1 MIRAI
6 TLMLQALLPS
16 ARRRCRNWL
25 RTPSLYGAVCLLLSV
40 FAVPPH
46 GLAQYPGVDNDLTAG
61 SMTSVDAATPADSRA
76 PDTSSGDSGAA
87 TAPSAALSD
96 SGQAAGDTSQDVESN
111 RQAGTLS
118 GPRRAVD
125 RQRRQRYFIEKLRF
139 EFAVREAIERRTG
152 RPASWDRAAVYLRD
166 LAAELQAGP
175 DIAGAPAIRGIGRDL
190 AVIEAM
196 LDTQIDALLLSVGKT
211 PAPRRWYELPPPP
224 VGNRAAAGQK
234 LGALTQKSELL
245 DFAAKVLA
253 VMPHR

>member
-6 TLMLQALLPS
+6 ALMLQALLPS

-61 SMTSVDAATPADSRA
+61 SMTSVDAATPAESSPADA
-76 PDTSSGDSGAA
+76 SSGDGGATTA
-87 TAPSAALSD
+87 TSDAVSD
-96 SGQAAGDTSQDVESN
+96 SRQPAGDTGQDVESS
-111 RQAGTLS
+111 RQAGALS
-118 GPRRAVD
+118 GPSRAAD

-139 EFAVREAIERRTG
+139 EFAERDIIERRTG

-166 LAAELQAGP
+166 IAAELQA
-175 DIAGAPAIRGIGRDL
+175 DQRIVAPPTIRGIGHDL
-190 AVIEAM
+190 AVIETM
-196 LDTQIDALLLSVGKT
+196 LDAKIDTLLVSIGET
-211 PAPRRWYELPPPP
+211 PAPRPWYQLPPPP
-224 VGNRAAAGQK
+224 VGSRVAAAQK
-234 LGALTQKSELL
+234 LDALTQKSELL

-253 VMPHR
+253 VMPNR

>member
-1 MIRAI
+1 
-6 TLMLQALLPS
+6 
-16 ARRRCRNWL
+16 
-25 RTPSLYGAVCLLLSV
+25 
-40 FAVPPH
+40 
-46 GLAQYPGVDNDLTAG
+46 
-61 SMTSVDAATPADSRA
+61 
-76 PDTSSGDSGAA
+76 
-87 TAPSAALSD
+87 
-96 SGQAAGDTSQDVESN
+96 
-111 RQAGTLS
+111 
-118 GPRRAVD
+118 
-125 RQRRQRYFIEKLRF
+125 LRF

-175 DIAGAPAIRGIGRDL
+175 DIVGAQAIRGIGRDL

-196 LDTQIDALLLSVGKT
+196 LDRQIDTLLVSVGKT

-224 VGNRAAAGQK
+224 VDNRAAAGQK

>member
-1 MIRAI
+1 
-6 TLMLQALLPS
+6 
-16 ARRRCRNWL
+16 
-25 RTPSLYGAVCLLLSV
+25 
-40 FAVPPH
+40 
-46 GLAQYPGVDNDLTAG
+46 
-61 SMTSVDAATPADSRA
+61 
-76 PDTSSGDSGAA
+76 
-87 TAPSAALSD
+87 
-96 SGQAAGDTSQDVESN
+96 
-111 RQAGTLS
+111 
-118 GPRRAVD
+118 VD

-175 DIAGAPAIRGIGRDL
+175 DIVGAPAIRGIGRDL

-196 LDTQIDALLLSVGKT
+196 LDTQIDTLLVSVGKT

-224 VGNRAAAGQK
+224 VGSRVAAAQK
-234 LGALTQKSELL
+234 LDALTQKSELL